1 MICFL
6 FNIKTNKGKFH
17 LKIYLTILLL
27 IVASFAIA
35 ENNEVTLEQE
45 YTNLNNSI
53 LGGVIEFRCNNS
65 FYKLEKSILT
75 SNKVYIKNG
84 IEWDLLSNVKLKQL
98 GFSFIAS
105 NSIEQLDINL
115 VNFENINLAI
125 FNHKNVVTRTLAKDY
140 FYLSHESVELP
151 LLLTIDF
158 KESKL
163 LAKNVADFKAFLVFN
178 KAMYIEEQGRVRIL
192 LDEETE
198 KSNKLKRMIL
208 LEKSS
213 EKYSTPMELTFPS
226 NTLETQSYC
235 Y

>member
-1 MICFL
+1 
-6 FNIKTNKGKFH
+6 

-27 IVASFAIA
+27 IVASFATA
-35 ENNEVTLEQE
+35 ENNEVTLEQK
-45 YTNLNNSI
+45 YTNLNNSV
-53 LGGVIEFRCNNS
+53 LGGVIEFRCNDY

-75 SNKVYIKNG
+75 TNKIYIKNG
-84 IEWDLLSNVKLKQL
+84 IEWDLLSDVKLKQL

-115 VNFENINLAI
+115 VNFENINLPI
-125 FNHKNVVTRTLAKDY
+125 FNHKNVVIRTLAKDY
-140 FYLSHESVELP
+140 FYLSQENVELP

-163 LAKNVADFKAFLVFN
+163 SAKSISDFKAFLVFN
-178 KAMYIEEQGRVRIL
+178 KAMYIKEQGRVRIL
-192 LDEETE
+192 LDEEKE
-198 KSNKLKRMIL
+198 KSNKLKRIIL
-208 LEKSS
+208 LEKISK
-213 EKYSTPMELTFPS
+213 KYSTPIEFAFPS

>member
-1 MICFL
+1 M
-6 FNIKTNKGKFH
+6 
-17 LKIYLTILLL
+17 KIYLTILLL
-27 IVASFAIA
+27 IVASFAAA
-35 ENNEVTLEQE
+35 ENNEVTLEQK

-53 LGGVIEFRCNNS
+53 LGGVIIFRCNDS

-75 SNKVYIKNG
+75 SNKIYIKNG
-84 IEWDLLSNVKLKQL
+84 IEWDLLSDVKLKQL

-115 VNFENINLAI
+115 VNFENINLPI
-125 FNHKNVVTRTLAKDY
+125 FNHKNVVIRTLAKDY
-140 FYLSHESVELP
+140 FYLSHENVELP

-163 LAKNVADFKAFLVFN
+163 STKSMSDFKAFIVFN
-178 KAMYIEEQGRVRIL
+178 KTMYIKEQGRVRIL
-192 LDEETE
+192 LDEEKE

-208 LEKSS
+208 LEKISK
-213 EKYSTPMELTFPS
+213 KYSTPIELTFPR